1 MVSVLQPL
9 VGSSGWLELSK
20 LTVEALGIDEYLIF
34 AATTDQGVALDEEQ
48 ARKIMLLPAQAIPA
62 RSLPSVPDLEPIR
75 CSEIERFIKRI
86 DQRNGRFFDEEVLK
100 LDAWSDDLK
109 QGLEREIKAIDA
121 EIRKLRKKSSAAI
134 SLQEKLDI
142 QKNMRTLEGHR
153 NRQRRELFEAQDAID
168 VKRDELIK
176 GIESQLKQSHAVAR
190 VFLIR
195 WHLK

>member
-1 MVSVLQPL
+1 
-9 VGSSGWLELSK
+9 
-20 LTVEALGIDEYLIF
+20 VEALGIDEYLIF

-121 EIRKLRKKSSAAI
+121 EIRELRKKSSAAI

>member
-121 EIRKLRKKSSAAI
+121 EIRELRKKSSAAI

>member
-1 MVSVLQPL
+1 VVSVLQPL

-86 DQRNGRFFDEEVLK
+86 DQRNGLFFDEEVLK

>member
-1 MVSVLQPL
+1 VVSVLQPL

>member
-1 MVSVLQPL
+1 VVSVLQPL

-62 RSLPSVPDLEPIR
+62 RSLPSVPGLEPIR